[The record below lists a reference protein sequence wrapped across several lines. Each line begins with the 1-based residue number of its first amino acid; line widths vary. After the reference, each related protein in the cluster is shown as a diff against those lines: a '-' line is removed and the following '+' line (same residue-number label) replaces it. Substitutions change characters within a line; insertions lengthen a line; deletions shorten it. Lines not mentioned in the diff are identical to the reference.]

1 MKTSIQIWHNNRCG
15 KSRSALQLLE
25 EKGLS
30 FEIKKY
36 LENPPTEAEI
46 EQVLKK
52 AGIKAHELVRTGE
65 NLYKEKF
72 KGKNH
77 TEKEW
82 IYILS
87 ENPILIERPVVIC
100 GNKAVVAR
108 PPEKVWE
115 IL

>member
-15 KSRSALQLLE
+15 KSRSALQILE

-46 EQVLKK
+46 ELVLKK
-52 AGIKAHELVRTGE
+52 AGINVHELVRTGE

-82 IYILS
+82 INILS

-100 GNKAVVAR
+100 GEKAVVAR

>member
-1 MKTSIQIWHNNRCG
+1 MKKNIQIWHNNRCG
-15 KSRSALQLLE
+15 KSRSALQILQ
-25 EKGLS
+25 EKGLP
-30 FEIKKY
+30 FEVKNY

-52 AGIKAHELVRTGE
+52 AGIKAHDLIRTGE
-65 NLYKEKF
+65 SLYKEKF

-82 IYILS
+82 INILS
-87 ENPILIERPVVIC
+87 ENPILIERPIVLC

-108 PPEKVWE
+108 PPEKVSD